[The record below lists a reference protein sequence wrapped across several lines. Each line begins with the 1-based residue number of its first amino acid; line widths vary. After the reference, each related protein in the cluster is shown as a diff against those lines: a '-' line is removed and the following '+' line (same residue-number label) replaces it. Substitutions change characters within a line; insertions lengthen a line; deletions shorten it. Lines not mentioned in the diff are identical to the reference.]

1 MATTHIRAASNSD
14 ADDIVQM
21 LDQPV
26 STGLCSETTTI
37 KGRRVPTCALIML
50 SVVGAVGLL
59 AYSIWPNREGS
70 PQRWTTRTIALP
82 HGSGTV
88 YHRDRMVDSFFGT
101 YERRIDIDG
110 KLSSGS
116 VWLPVSGQASSS
128 TRADFIWREPGSP
141 DAATGPWLEI
151 NDMAADYLIDMREIV
166 LYRMHRIDGHLC
178 AVALGTAAAGAGKSA
193 AGSACA
199 TVQSDDGPAIDI
211 SEWARNWTTEHL
223 GMLDRRPHFVPGES
237 AHSSIRGNNPI
248 KGKPLA
254 LGKSPAVGQK
264 PCAPPIGHPI
274 LRGPPRLE
282 YVGVVPGPSGP
293 PCHGQ
298 PTSPRN

>member
-1 MATTHIRAASNSD
+1 MATPNIRTATDGD
-14 ADDIVQM
+14 ADDIIRM

-26 STGLCSETTTI
+26 STSLCPETTTV
-37 KGRRVPTCALIML
+37 KGRRIPTCALIML

-59 AYSIWPNREGS
+59 AYSIWPNRDNG
-70 PQRWTTRTIALP
+70 PQRWTTRAIALP
-82 HGSGTV
+82 HGAGTA
-88 YHRDRMVDSFFGT
+88 YHRDRMLDSFFGT

-110 KLSSGS
+110 KLNSGT
-116 VWLPVSGQASSS
+116 VWLPASGQASS
-128 TRADFIWREPGSP
+128 TRADFVWREPGSP
-141 DAATGPWLEI
+141 NSAFGPWLEI

-166 LYRMHRIDGHLC
+166 LYRMHRVDGQLC
-178 AVALGTAAAGAGKSA
+178 AVALGSAASAAGEGA

-199 TVQSDDGPAIDI
+199 TVQGDDGPAIDI
-211 SEWARNWTTEHL
+211 SKWARNWTTEHL

-254 LGKSPAVGQK
+254 LGESAAGQER
-264 PCAPPIGHPI
+264 CAPIGRHI

-282 YVGVVPGPSGP
+282 YVGVVPGTSEP

>member
-1 MATTHIRAASNSD
+1 MATTHVRTAADGD
-14 ADDIVQM
+14 ADDIIQM
-21 LDQPV
+21 LDQPG

-59 AYSIWPNREGS
+59 AFSIWPNRDDDPES
-70 PQRWTTRTIALP
+70 WTTRTIALP

-101 YERRIDIDG
+101 YERRIDIEG
-110 KLSSGS
+110 KLNSGT
-116 VWLPVSGQASSS
+116 VWLPVSRQAHS
-128 TRADFIWREPGSP
+128 TRADFIWRASGSP
-141 DAATGPWLEI
+141 DAAMGPWLEI
-151 NDMAADYLIDMREIV
+151 NDMAEDYLIDMEEIV
-166 LYRMHRIDGHLC
+166 LYRMHRIDGHVC
-178 AVALGTAAAGAGKSA
+178 VVALGTAAGAGKSV
-193 AGSACA
+193 AGPACA
-199 TVQSDDGPAIDI
+199 TVKSDDGPAIDI

-254 LGKSPAVGQK
+254 LGNSSAARQK
-264 PCAPPIGHPI
+264 PCAPPIGHHI

-282 YVGVVPGPSGP
+282 YIGVVSGPSGP

>member
-1 MATTHIRAASNSD
+1 MAATNIRAVTDGD
-14 ADDIVQM
+14 ADDIIQM
-21 LDQPV
+21 LDQPIPT
-26 STGLCSETTTI
+26 SLCPETTSI
-37 KGRRVPTCALIML
+37 KGRRIPTCALIML

-59 AYSIWPNREGS
+59 AYSIWPNRDDG
-70 PQRWTTRTIALP
+70 PQRWSTRTIALP
-82 HGSGTV
+82 YGAGTA

-110 KLSSGS
+110 KLNSGT
-116 VWLPVSGQASSS
+116 VWLPVSGQASG
-128 TRADFIWREPGSP
+128 TFADIIWREPGSP
-141 DAATGPWLEI
+141 RSAVGPWLEI
-151 NDMAADYLIDMREIV
+151 NDRAADYLIDMREIV
-166 LYRMHRIDGHLC
+166 LYRMHRVDGHLC
-178 AVALGTAAAGAGKSA
+178 AVALGAAAAGAVERP

-199 TVQSDDGPAIDI
+199 TLQSDDGPAIDI

-254 LGKSPAVGQK
+254 IGELSAAGHK
-264 PCAPPIGHPI
+264 PCASPNGRRI

-282 YVGVVPGPSGP
+282 YAGVVSGPSRT
-293 PCHGQ
+293 PCRGQ